1 MGYCAENNTSRP
13 VHDLEQILVKV
24 VGVLGLAKNQITMNP
39 SDKKKRAHWTNKHF
53 FKMKKET
60 STSQ

>member
-24 VGVLGLAKNQITMNP
+24 VGVLGLTKNQITMNP
-39 SDKKKRAHWTNKHF
+39 SDKKKELIGLPNTFSR
-53 FKMKKET
+53 
-60 STSQ
+60 